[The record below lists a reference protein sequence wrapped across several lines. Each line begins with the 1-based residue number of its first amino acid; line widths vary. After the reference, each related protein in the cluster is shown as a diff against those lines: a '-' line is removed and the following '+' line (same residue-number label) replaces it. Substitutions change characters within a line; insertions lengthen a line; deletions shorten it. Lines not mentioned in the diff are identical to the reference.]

1 MSNYSS
7 TPILVRFFSKAY
19 VNKIISCA
27 SHRENLMTVI
37 RMTMC
42 IKICNISSCGNVL
55 HGTVLLAPFSYRL
68 LKRRDCTFFWF
79 FEYVVYSVGKRSEH
93 IRTHTHTHTHAHT
106 HARTHAHTH
115 TRAYTRAH
123 TQARIHKHTLI
134 HTYKHT
140 CTHTRTRARTHT
152 RHGYVVDIAN
162 RFVFQIVVTCL
173 YSNPTF
179 CGSIYYVHG
188 WCLWLWRRLLYTDTH
203 TNLTLFRIIF
213 SIK

>member
-1 MSNYSS
+1 MMSNYSS

-27 SHRENLMTVI
+27 SHRENLMTVK

-42 IKICNISSCGNVL
+42 IKICNISSCRNVL
-55 HGTVLLAPFSYRL
+55 HGTVLLAPFCYRL
-68 LKRRDCTFFWF
+68 LKRRDCTFFDF
-79 FEYVVYSVGKRSEH
+79 LSMSFTLSENGLN
-93 IRTHTHTHTHAHT
+93 TYAHTHTHIHT
-106 HARTHAHTH
+106 HKHAYTSTH
-115 TRAYTRAH
+115 TQT
-123 TQARIHKHTLI
+123 RIHKHAYTR
-134 HTYKHT
+134 TYT
-140 CTHTRTRARTHT
+140 RTNTRAHTRTRARTCTHT

-188 WCLWLWRRLLYTDTH
+188 
-203 TNLTLFRIIF
+203 
-213 SIK
+213 